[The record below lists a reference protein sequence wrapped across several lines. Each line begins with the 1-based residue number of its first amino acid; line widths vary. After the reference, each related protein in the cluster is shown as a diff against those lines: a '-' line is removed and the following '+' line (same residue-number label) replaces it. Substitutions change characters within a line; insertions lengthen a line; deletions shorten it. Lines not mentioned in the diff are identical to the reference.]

1 MFGSKGVN
9 RKMSREILTKYRT
22 KVIEDFIKIEG
33 YINTIICMHY
43 LGCLSV
49 KFFWQVLQDE
59 LFNFGLRVNILEK
72 IFKDVLPSKELNR
85 LIDDLR
91 RLSKIR
97 NYFAH
102 CNTSFFEPPEGME
115 IEESP
120 HSEEATAQVDI
131 EARLKEFEEFEEKIM
146 KSAKGGVPHPK
157 KMNEYLDFNVLY
169 KEFEEKYKTIE
180 ERLVQVMD
188 KMGIWFKIDDNG
200 NMTIYGLKK

>member
-1 MFGSKGVN
+1 
-9 RKMSREILTKYRT
+9 MSREILTKYRT

-49 KFFWQVLQDE
+49 NFFWQVLQDE

-72 IFKDVLPSKELNR
+72 ILLTISPSKKDFQS
-85 LIDDLR
+85 LIEDLR

-102 CNTSFFEPPEGME
+102 CNTSFLEPSEESE
-115 IEESP
+115 IEEKQ
-120 HSEEATAQVDI
+120 HHEEAIAQVDI
-131 EARLKEFEEFEEKIM
+131 ETRLKKFEELEKEIM

-157 KMNEYLDFNVLY
+157 KMNEYLDFNALY
-169 KEFEEKYKTIE
+169 KEFEEKYKPIE
-180 ERLVQVMD
+180 KRLVQIMD
-188 KMGIWFKIDDNG
+188 KMGMAFKIDDNG
-200 NMTIYGLKK
+200 NMSIYGLKK